1 MAEILDNITEL
12 VGQTPVLRLGRLSR
26 AHDCRTPILA
36 KLELLSPG
44 GSMKDRAVLSILRG
58 AMSRGALAPGGHV
71 LDATAGGLGIS
82 LAALCAA
89 MIALKKFF

>member
-58 AMSRGALAPGGHV
+58 AMFSTPPPGVWGSPWPRCARRWACGAPW
-71 LDATAGGLGIS
+71 
-82 LAALCAA
+82 
-89 MIALKKFF
+89 